1 MFSNEPELYRSAQS
15 EKNIKNYYLYV
26 FALIFGVA
34 LYFSFVT
41 LKYDPA
47 MDEVKG
53 SVKGGAAIGTS
64 SVLLVVIVAIF
75 LLYANTIFIK
85 RRSREIGLFQLIG
98 LTKGKIFKLLSAEN
112 LILYFGSMVIGIGA
126 GFVMSRLI
134 LMILFKIL
142 EVDELAKLRFSTQ
155 ALLQTVIV
163 FAAIYLLIMIMNYV
177 FIKGQ
182 SILSLFR
189 VTSTTQE
196 RIKKMSLW
204 EIIMGLLGIGFVAGV
219 LSVDPAFR
227 RKVQCHE
234 RINDHH
240 DLGSR
245 LSHCR
250 HLPLL

>member
-47 MDEVKG
+47 MDEIKG

-112 LILYFGSMVIGIGA
+112 LILYFGSMIIGIGA
-126 GFVMSRLI
+126 GFVMSRLV

-204 EIIMGLLGIGFVAGV
+204 EIIMGLLGIGFVAGG
-219 LSVDPAFR
+219 
-227 RKVQCHE
+227 
-234 RINDHH
+234 II
-240 DLGSR
+240 
-245 LSHCR
+245 CR
-250 HLPLL
+250 PSFSAESSMP